1 MPVSTEMVREILIHF
16 PGVLCLLPSSRG
28 LLLEFRFVGRIVS
41 YRSNVDVFILCKSE
55 VLCKTLVH
63 GF

>member
-28 LLLEFRFVGRIVS
+28 LLLEFRFVGRIV
-41 YRSNVDVFILCKSE
+41 VFILCKSE
-55 VLCKTLVH
+55 
-63 GF
+63 